1 LPAYL
6 ANLVAL
12 CVVTESVFR
21 WPGLGQLLVQSVQAP
36 DVPAIAAYVVLLA
49 ALFVAVDLATAL
61 LCVALDPRLWPA
73 PRERAKAPA

>member
-36 DVPAIAAYVVLLA
+36 DVPAIAAYLMLLA
-49 ALFVAVDLATAL
+49 ALFVAIDLATAL
-61 LCVALDPRLWPA
+61 LRLALDPRLWPA
-73 PRERAKAPA
+73 ARTSTKAHA